1 MFKNLDPSALGGE
14 GHQSEI
20 LELALTYGFRGVDL
34 NIVEFAGRVRL
45 HGMTYARRLLV
56 SAKIRIGTFALPP
69 DWDADDE
76 VFKRQAETLAEYARI
91 AAELGCT
98 RALCWISPAGDKRPY
113 HENFEFHKRRFG
125 EICRILEP
133 AGIRLGVGFRAA
145 EGLRKGRAFQFIH
158 NLDAL
163 LLLLNMVGAPN
174 LGVLVDVWDWWLAG
188 SSVESIRSLPLQQIV
203 AVRLA
208 DLPADIPSDQI
219 TEAHRLLPGATG
231 KIDCVAVLTALA
243 EMGYDGPVTIKADR
257 SAYESTRR
265 DRMARQAGEI
275 LDKLWKAAG
284 LPSEGKFVPLA
295 TLGANA
301 S

>member
-45 HGMTYARRLLV
+45 HGMTYAKRLLV
-56 SAKIRIGTFALPP
+56 SAKIRVGSFALPP
-69 DWDADDE
+69 DWDMDDE
-76 VFKRQAETLAEYARI
+76 AFKRQVDVLAEYGRI
-91 AAELGCT
+91 AADLGCT

-113 HENFEFHKRRFG
+113 HENFEFHKRRFA

-133 AGIRLGVGFRAA
+133 SGVRLGVGVRGVEA
-145 EGLRKGRAFQFIH
+145 LRKGRAFQFIH

-174 LGVLVDVWDWWLAG
+174 LGVLVDVWDLWLSGA
-188 SSVESIRSLPLQQIV
+188 SVDSIRALGPNQVV
-203 AVRLA
+203 AVHLA
-208 DLPADIPSDQI
+208 DLPADVPAAEI
-219 TEAHRLLPGATG
+219 TETQRLLPGATG
-231 KIDCVAVLTALA
+231 RIDCVAVLTALG

-265 DRMARQAGEI
+265 DRMARQAAET
-275 LDKLWKAAG
+275 LDKLWKAAR
-284 LPSEGKFVPLA
+284 LSPEGKLLPAA
-295 TLGANA
+295 T
-301 S
+301 

>member
-45 HGMTYARRLLV
+45 HGMTYAKRSLA
-56 SAKIRIGTFALPP
+56 SAKIRVGTFALPP
-69 DWDADDE
+69 DWDSDDE
-76 VFKRQAETLAEYARI
+76 AFKRREEVLAEYARI

-113 HENFEFHKRRFG
+113 HENFEFHKRRFADL
-125 EICRILEP
+125 CRILEP
-133 AGIRLGVGFRAA
+133 ARIRLGVGVRAV
-145 EGLRKGRAFQFIH
+145 ESLRKGRAFQFIH

-163 LLLLNMVGAPN
+163 LLLLNMVGLPN
-174 LGVLVDVWDWWLAG
+174 LGILVDVWDLWLSGATID
-188 SSVESIRSLPLQQIV
+188 SIRGLSPRQIV
-203 AVRLA
+203 AVQLA
-208 DLPADIPSDQI
+208 DLPADVPAAEI
-219 TEAHRLLPGATG
+219 TETQRLLPGATG
-231 KIDCVAVLTALA
+231 RIDCVGVLTALG

-265 DRMARQAGEI
+265 DRMARQAAEI
-275 LDKLWKAAG
+275 FDKLWKAAR
-284 LPSEGKFVPLA
+284 LTPEGKPVPVA
-295 TLGANA
+295 T
-301 S
+301 